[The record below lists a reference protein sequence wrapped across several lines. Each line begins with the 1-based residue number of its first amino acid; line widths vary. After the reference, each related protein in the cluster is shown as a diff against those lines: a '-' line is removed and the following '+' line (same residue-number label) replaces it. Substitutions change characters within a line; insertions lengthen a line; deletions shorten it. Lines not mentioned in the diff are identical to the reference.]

1 MIDRSP
7 ALTPADVA
15 SQRHPPDGV
24 ITVVSGLPRSGTS
37 LLMQMLHAGGMPV
50 LIDDLRPPD
59 QANPLGYFELEAVKQ
74 TRQNPAWTTH
84 AAGRAVKVIYRLL
97 RDLPP
102 SLNYRVL
109 FMRRD
114 LDEVV
119 ASQQA
124 MLGRP
129 PMAPLER
136 QRLVGVFHR
145 ELTEVDYW
153 LNSARHI
160 QLLNIRHAELIT
172 QPQAPIS
179 RICNFIGRPLDQAA
193 MAAAVRPTLHR
204 QRPERLPPS
213 GSFPDQ

>member
-7 ALTPADVA
+7 GLTPADVA
-15 SQRHPPDGV
+15 SQRHPPDGA

-50 LIDDLRPPD
+50 LIDGLRPPD
-59 QANPLGYFELEAVKQ
+59 ESNPLGYFELQAVKQ
-74 TRQNPAWTTH
+74 TRQNPTWTTQ
-84 AAGRAVKVIYRLL
+84 AVGRAVKVIYRLL

-102 SLNYRVL
+102 LLNYRVL

-114 LDEVV
+114 LDEVI
-119 ASQQA
+119 ASQHV

-145 ELTEVDYW
+145 ELMEVDYW
-153 LNSARHI
+153 LNSAQHI
-160 QLLNIRHAELIT
+160 ELLNIRHAELIT
-172 QPQAPIS
+172 RPLEPIS
-179 RICNFIGRPLDQAA
+179 QICDFIGRPLDQAA
-193 MAAAVRPTLHR
+193 MAAAVRPALYR

-213 GSFPDQ
+213 GIFPDQ